1 MYLLYKELIV
11 EIFLYY
17 ECIELICLFFPI
29 YVLGHDISYGLI
41 PEFWTFDLISCWVVW
56 MTNVFADRE
65 ETYLFIY
72 LQQLEPIDA

>member
-1 MYLLYKELIV
+1 MYLLHKELIV

-41 PEFWTFDLISCWVVW
+41 PEFWTFDLISCWVV
-56 MTNVFADRE
+56 
-65 ETYLFIY
+65 
-72 LQQLEPIDA
+72 